1 MAILLEPHPH
11 EIVYLDPPW
20 PRSPCGT
27 AKTPYKTMTWEE
39 LFDFDLGAWLA
50 RDAVVFCW
58 VTGPTHLRECAVLS
72 HWCDRFGLHEAGIAY
87 IWIKTTKAGQPV
99 KASGPRP
106 KGVKQV
112 HSDHVIMLTTRKRG
126 RVFPLLTQR
135 QEQLIYAPKNRP
147 GQHSRKPP
155 ETRDR
160 IVELYGD
167 RSRVELFS
175 REEVEGWN
183 AFGDELIAA

>member
-1 MAILLEPHPH
+1 MPNYDRYTSTSPQLLLR
-11 EIVYLDPPW
+11 VQ
-20 PRSPCGT
+20 PRHYCHHDINLT
-27 AKTPYKTMTWEE
+27 KT
-39 LFDFDLGAWLA
+39 
-50 RDAVVFCW
+50 
-58 VTGPTHLRECAVLS
+58 
-72 HWCDRFGLHEAGIAY
+72 
-87 IWIKTTKAGQPV
+87 
-99 KASGPRP
+99 
-106 KGVKQV
+106 
-112 HSDHVIMLTTRKRG
+112 KRG

-135 QEQLIYAPKNRP
+135 QEQLIYEPKNRP